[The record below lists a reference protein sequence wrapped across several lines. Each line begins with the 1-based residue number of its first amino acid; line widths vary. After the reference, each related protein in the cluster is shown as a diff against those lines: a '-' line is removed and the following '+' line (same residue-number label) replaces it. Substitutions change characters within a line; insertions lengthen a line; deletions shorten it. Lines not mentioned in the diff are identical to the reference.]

1 MIHSFSLL
9 FGVFLISACQKK
21 TEQVETNRDVEIPV
35 VIDPHKAL
43 ESKALELHRFAQE
56 AGYSTEE
63 AILIDFSRHSGQN
76 RYFIWDF
83 QKNKPEYEGLVAHG
97 HCQSPEASETVVFS
111 NVEGS
116 NCSAEGKYGIG
127 QKYEGQFGT
136 AYKLNGLEDSNS
148 AAFKRYIVMHG
159 HDCVPDTQ
167 QSSSI
172 CQSEGCPTLSPE
184 MMKTAI
190 KVIDGSEK
198 PILMWI
204 FKA

>member
-1 MIHSFSLL
+1 MRFRSQKGRFSFEAHVWKGFTTVAS
-9 FGVFLISACQKK
+9 SS
-21 TEQVETNRDVEIPV
+21 ETKV
-35 VIDPHKAL
+35 L
-43 ESKALELHRFAQE
+43 
-56 AGYSTEE
+56 
-63 AILIDFSRHSGQN
+63 
-76 RYFIWDF
+76 
-83 QKNKPEYEGLVAHG
+83 
-97 HCQSPEASETVVFS
+97 ASETVVFS